1 MFPHISLSNNRSN
14 WMRRVCPADDASK
27 ANVLLV
33 SIKDQVGK
41 NNVIFLKN
49 AEEKPGKREWVHH

>member
-1 MFPHISLSNNRSN
+1 MFPHIPLSNNRSN

-41 NNVIFLKN
+41 NNVIF
-49 AEEKPGKREWVHH
+49 